1 MHLQTTHFEG
11 FTFEGLKDEN
21 QNLHIGVRP
30 LPPLPPKLPTTQDFT
45 YLHTPKPLPPIPMV
59 IRPLHRTLTLD
70 PAVRKKK
77 AQLLESQQVPI
88 EVITPYL
95 PPNGVTP
102 CRQYYHSKTNLPMLE
117 GDWEVD
123 SDDESD
129 DVWYHRMGDEL
140 MEDFDDVSAKEK
152 ILIKLWNKFIKSH
165 TTTSDRSI
173 PSKCKTFIASH
184 LQQLVTDDL
193 RQNLLLHL
201 YNLWDSG
208 LISSNCI
215 LSCMELYDDGVE
227 GKNEEEDRDNE
238 GKSSCSQTKT
248 PKRKNIPLSIAP
260 SSLHSSGSKRIKR
273 G

>member
-1 MHLQTTHFEG
+1 MGRFQFFLHLLGFSLCDNFCIFSVIHTWMFVTAHFSFHCTH
-11 FTFEGLKDEN
+11 
-21 QNLHIGVRP
+21 
-30 LPPLPPKLPTTQDFT
+30 LPPPLTTTQN
-45 YLHTPKPLPPIPMV
+45 YI
-59 IRPLHRTLTLD
+59 
-70 PAVRKKK
+70 
-77 AQLLESQQVPI
+77 Q
-88 EVITPYL
+88 
-95 PPNGVTP
+95 
-102 CRQYYHSKTNLPMLE
+102 
-117 GDWEVD
+117 
-123 SDDESD
+123 
-129 DVWYHRMGDEL
+129 L

-184 LQQLVTDDL
+184 LQPLVTDDL

-260 SSLHSSGSKRIKR
+260 SLHSSGSKRIKR
-273 G
+273 GWNSGFFICAYTESIFFLTVLGMGDLGFWGDLYGPHFQHISLGWQHACGWLSMWNGNLHACVCVNNTL